1 MSHLSDKQR
10 EIFDYIRSY
19 IDEKG
24 VSPSVREIGQA
35 VGLRSTSTVQ
45 YHLTA
50 LENAVCTAL

>member
-24 VSPSVREIGQA
+24 VSPSVREIG
-35 VGLRSTSTVQ
+35 
-45 YHLTA
+45 
-50 LENAVCTAL
+50 